1 MKGATA
7 ADWLLMAEF
16 ESLREKAYQ
25 YNHQER
31 TATKPIKRNPLAHNL
46 DFNPL
51 PQKKHIFF
59 NTARPKLKDLA
70 EDLRLAETKLKW
82 KWFFQNEPKNGQHMR
97 IKYAK
102 PASANFVTDPGL
114 QYWISESRRRIINAA
129 KGAIKR
135 AKYKK
140 QTNMLPIT
148 KWGIKLLHGEWRA
161 VPTDKDGGFVLKI
174 PTR

>member
-1 MKGATA
+1 M
-7 ADWLLMAEF
+7 
-16 ESLREKAYQ
+16 
-25 YNHQER
+25 
-31 TATKPIKRNPLAHNL
+31 

-82 KWFFQNEPKNGQHMR
+82 KWFFQNEPKNGQHLK

-114 QYWISESRRRIINAA
+114 QYWISESRRIIINAA

-140 QTNMLPIT
+140 ANQYATN
-148 KWGIKLLHGEWRA
+148 H
-161 VPTDKDGGFVLKI
+161 
-174 PTR
+174 